1 MKWIR
6 FILIAL
12 VFISG
17 RTGLLA
23 EEGMY
28 PLTELDKLD
37 LRKMGFELEAADIF
51 SEGQT
56 SLSDA
61 VVKLGGCTGAFISAE
76 GLILTNHHCSYGAVQ
91 KASNEENDYL
101 KNGFIAQSAE
111 EEVEAKGFTVR
122 IVDSYK
128 DVSQEVLSALH
139 DTMSFQQKKQAI
151 QKKEK
156 EIIKRTE
163 EENPGKRAEVSEMFR
178 GEKYMLFIYTYIK
191 DVRLVYVPPVALGEF
206 GGDVDN
212 WEWPRHTADFSLLR
226 AYVAPDGSPAD
237 YAQDNVPFT
246 PKKFLK
252 VNPDGVEEEDFVF
265 ILGYPG
271 RTYRHYTASYLDY
284 EQNYRMPFIVDWY
297 QKQISVMQEMSQMN
311 RDVALKHSARIKG
324 LANTEKN
331 YRGKLTGLHRLNL
344 VEKKRAQEKEIGKFI
359 DNDDQLQKQYGQ
371 VLDDINKIYNEIKCA
386 MEQELILSYLTRNI
400 VLLNVAKSVVTS
412 AEERQKEDLER
423 QSAYMDRNFEQTKK
437 SALRS
442 VGDYYEPTDKI
453 LLKELISKAN
463 QRPADLKIEA
473 LDKIFRLK
481 TNESPSEKYIDEAFS
496 GTQLADKDFVEKAF
510 NITPEEIAE
519 LNDPLIN
526 WYIKLKPEYEKI
538 KKINEER
545 NGALDALYAKWNEV
559 KKLYLKKD
567 FIPDANGTFRMTYG
581 HIRGYSPR
589 DAVYCLPI
597 TTLQGVVEKTTG
609 QEPFNTP
616 QNVIDLFYKKDFGRF
631 KSANLDCIPVCLLYD
646 MDTTGGNSGSP
657 VLNAR
662 GELIGLNFDRTFEAT
677 INDYA
682 WSETYSRSIGVDI
695 RYILWIIE
703 KVGGADHLIKE
714 MGI

>member
-284 EQNYRMPFIVDWY
+284 EQNYRMPFIVDWD

-714 MGI
+714 MEI

>member
-1 MKWIR
+1 MTWIR
-6 FILIAL
+6 LILMAL
-12 VFISG
+12 VFIGGRSG
-17 RTGLLA
+17 LMA
-23 EEGMY
+23 EEGMF
-28 PLTELDKLD
+28 PLTELEKLD
-37 LRKMGFELEAADIF
+37 LHKMGFELKAADIF
-51 SEGQT
+51 SEGQI

-61 VVKLGGCTGAFISAE
+61 VVKLGGCTGAFISAQ
-76 GLILTNHHCSYGAVQ
+76 GLILTNHHCAYGAVQ
-91 KASNEENDYL
+91 NASTEENDYL
-101 KNGFIAQSAE
+101 KNGFMAGSAE

-139 DTMSFQQKKQAI
+139 DTMSFQQKKQAV

-178 GEKYMLFIYTYIK
+178 GEKYMLFLYTYIK

-246 PKKFLK
+246 PKKFLR

-265 ILGYPG
+265 VLGYPG

-297 QKQISVMQEMSQMN
+297 QKQISIMQEMSKIN

-331 YRGKLTGLHRLNL
+331 YRGKLSGLQRLNL
-344 VEKKRAQEKEIGKFI
+344 VEKKQAQENEIGKFI
-359 DNDDQLQKQYGQ
+359 DNDVQLKKQYGQ
-371 VLDDINKIYNEIKCA
+371 VLDDINKIYDEIKSA
-386 MEQELILSYLTRNI
+386 LEQELILNYLTRNI
-400 VLLNVAKSVVTS
+400 VLLNVAKSIVTS

-423 QSAYMDRNFEQTKK
+423 QPAYMDRNFEQTKK
-437 SALRS
+437 SVLRS
-442 VGDYYEPTDKI
+442 VGDYYELTDKM
-453 LLKELISKAN
+453 LLKELILKAN
-463 QRPADLKIEA
+463 QRPAELRIEA
-473 LDKIFRLK
+473 VDDIFRLK
-481 TNESPSEKYIDEAFS
+481 TSEARSEKYIDDVFS
-496 GTQLADKDFVEKAF
+496 GTRLADKGFVENAF
-510 NITPEEIAE
+510 KMTPDEITE
-519 LNDPLIN
+519 LNDPVIN

-545 NGALDALYAKWNEV
+545 NGALDALYAKWNEI

-589 DAVYCLPI
+589 DAVYCSPI

-609 QEPFNTP
+609 KEPFNTP